1 MIKLA
6 IVGCGAVSELSHIPI
21 ASASEEVEINILVDK
36 NVQRAKELAGK
47 FDVKNIADDYRQIV
61 GKVDAA
67 ILAVPHHLH
76 DPIAIDLLNNG
87 IHVLVEKPMALTLA
101 ECNSMISAAEQS
113 GAILAVGLVRRFLDS
128 HQFVKKI
135 ISDNFLGEIKSF
147 DVSEGSIYNWPVAS
161 DFFFKKETGGGV
173 LNDTGAHTLDSIIW
187 WLGDYDSFEYYD
199 DSQGGIDANCEVS
212 LVMKNGAKGTIEL
225 SRTRNLRNSV
235 IIYGEKA
242 KLEVQMLGPQVTI
255 YPNEEKIK
263 MIGNVVS
270 KSMKVG
276 EIQPAQ
282 NIMKEQ
288 FEDWVS
294 AIKNKE
300 EPFISGKEASKS
312 IALIEA
318 CHRNH
323 KPLETSW
330 GGVSLRKENKEIKL
344 KGKKIFVTGGTG
356 FIGSHLVEHLVTKYS
371 ADVHVLVRN
380 FTKASRIS
388 RFPVKMFQGNILDK
402 TAIANAMKGCEY
414 VFHCA
419 HGNTGSP
426 VQQKEVNIK
435 GTENV
440 LEESLRQNVKR
451 VVHMSTISVYGET
464 KDGDLNELSPRK
476 YSKEVY
482 GDSKLEAEKIAL
494 YYFKKFGLPVS
505 IIQPTIVYGPFAPSW
520 TIGLINRLK
529 KGRIILV
536 EDGKGLC
543 NTVFIEDVIQALI
556 LAALKER
563 AIGETFLISAEEPVT
578 WWDFYKVYEK
588 MIGDES
594 TISMDLDEIREFNKI
609 YREERK
615 TINQIKKACK
625 KHPDI
630 LRGIFH
636 LPAVNK
642 FYKISKA
649 IVPESIFNRV
659 KENFIGKNEVD
670 IQNRIEEKLIFLMTQ
685 REVNFYLTKTRV
697 KIDKAKKILGYQPKY
712 NLEQGMEITE
722 KWLRYANMI

>member
-21 ASASEEVEINILVDK
+21 ALASEEVEISILVDK
-36 NVQRAKELAGK
+36 NIQRIKELVHK
-47 FDVKNIADDYRQIV
+47 FDINNISDDYRQVI

-76 DPIAIDLLNNG
+76 APMAIDLLKNG
-87 IHVLVEKPMALTLA
+87 IHLLVEKPMALTLV
-101 ECNSMISAAEQS
+101 ECNSMVSAAEQG
-113 GAILAVGLVRRFLDS
+113 GAILAVGLVRRFLYS

-135 ISDNFLGEIKSF
+135 ISDNFLGKIKSF
-147 DVSEGSIYNWPVAS
+147 DVSEGYIYSWPVAS

-173 LNDTGAHTLDSIIW
+173 LNDTGAHTLDSILW

-199 DSQGGIDANCEVS
+199 DSQGGVDANCKIY

-225 SRTRNLRNSV
+225 SRTRNLRNSA
-235 IIYGEKA
+235 IIYGEKTQ
-242 KLEVQMLGPQVTI
+242 LEVQMLGSQVAI
-255 YPNEEKIK
+255 SPSEENIK

-270 KSMKVG
+270 KSMKI
-276 EIQPAQ
+276 EKIQPAQ

-288 FEDWVS
+288 FKDWIS
-294 AIKNKE
+294 AIKNKKK
-300 EPFISGKEASKS
+300 PYVSGKEASKS
-312 IALIEA
+312 IAFIED
-318 CHRNH
+318 CHKNCQ
-323 KPLETSW
+323 PLVTYR
-330 GGVSLRKENKEIKL
+330 GGVSLREENEEIKL

-380 FTKASRIS
+380 FTRASRIS

-402 TAIANAMKGCEY
+402 TTIANAMKGCEY

-419 HGNTGSP
+419 YGNTGSS

-464 KDGDLNELSPRK
+464 KDGDLNELSPRR

-520 TIGLINRLK
+520 TIGPINKLK

-543 NTVFIEDVIQALI
+543 NAVFIEDVIQALI
-556 LAALKER
+556 LVAVKEK
-563 AIGETFLISAEEPVT
+563 AIGEIFLISAEEPVT
-578 WWDFYKVYEK
+578 WCDFYKAYEK
-588 MIGDES
+588 MISDES
-594 TISMDLDEIREFNKI
+594 TISMNLDEIRKFNKI

-625 KHPDI
+625 KHPNI
-630 LRGIFH
+630 VKGISN
-636 LPAVNK
+636 LTAVNR
-642 FYKISKA
+642 FCKIVKT
-649 IVPESIFNRV
+649 IVPESILNRI
-659 KENFIGKNEVD
+659 KENFIGENEVD
-670 IQNRIEEKLIFLMTQ
+670 IKNTIEKPIFPLTQ
-685 REVNFYLTKTRV
+685 REINFYSAKTYI

-712 NLEQGMEITE
+712 DLNQGMKLT
-722 KWLRYANMI
+722 KDWLHYANII

>member
-1 MIKLA
+1 LIKLV
-6 IVGCGAVSELSHIPI
+6 IIGCGAVSELSHIPI
-21 ASASEEVEINILVDK
+21 ASTSEEVQISILIDK
-36 NVQRAKELAGK
+36 NIWRVKELANK
-47 FDVKNIADDYRQIV
+47 FGIRNISDDYRQVI

-76 DPIAIDLLNNG
+76 APIAIDLLNNG
-87 IHVLVEKPMALTLA
+87 IHMLVEKPMALTLA

-113 GAILAVGLVRRFLDS
+113 RAILAVGLVRRFLYS

-135 ISDNFLGEIKSF
+135 ISANFLGKIRSF

-161 DFFFKKETGGGV
+161 AFFFKKETGGGV
-173 LNDTGAHTLDSIIW
+173 LSDTGAHTLDSILW
-187 WLGDYDSFEYYD
+187 WLGDYDSFKYYD
-199 DSQGGIDANCEVS
+199 DGQGGVDANCKIS

-225 SRTRNLRNSV
+225 SRTRNLRNSA

-255 YPNEEKIK
+255 YPNGEDIK

-276 EIQPAQ
+276 KIQPAQ

-288 FEDWVS
+288 FENWVS

-300 EPFISGKEASKS
+300 ELYISGKEASKS
-312 IALIEA
+312 IAFIEA
-318 CHRNH
+318 CHKNR
-323 KPLETSW
+323 KTLTTSW
-330 GGVSLRKENKEIKL
+330 GGVSLRKENEEIKL

-356 FIGSHLVEHLVTKYS
+356 FIGSHLVEHLVTKYN

-380 FTKASRIS
+380 FAKASRIS

-402 TAIANAMKGCEY
+402 TAIANAMKDCEY

-419 HGNTGSP
+419 YGNTGSP
-426 VQQKEVNIK
+426 VQQREVNIK

-451 VVHMSTISVYGET
+451 VVHMSTISVYGQI

-482 GDSKLEAEKIAL
+482 GDSKLKAEKIAL

-520 TIGLINRLK
+520 TIGPINRLK
-529 KGRIILV
+529 NGRMILA

-543 NTVFIEDVIQALI
+543 NAVFIEDVIQALI
-556 LAALKER
+556 LAAVKEK
-563 AIGETFLISAEEPVT
+563 AIGEEFLISAEKPVT
-578 WWDFYKVYEK
+578 WWDFYKAYEK

-594 TISMDLDEIREFNKI
+594 TISMDLEEIRKFNKI
-609 YREERK
+609 YRKEHK

-625 KHPDI
+625 KHPNI
-630 LRGIFH
+630 VRGISH
-636 LPAVNK
+636 LTAVNR
-642 FYKISKA
+642 FYKIAKA
-649 IVPESIFNRV
+649 IVPESILNRV
-659 KENFIGKNEVD
+659 KENFIGINDADTKNK
-670 IQNRIEEKLIFLMTQ
+670 IEEKPIFPMTQ
-685 REVNFYLTKTRV
+685 REINFYSAKTYV
-697 KIDKAKKILGYQPKY
+697 KIDKAKKILGYQPNY
-712 NLEQGMEITE
+712 NLKQGMEITE
-722 KWLRYANMI
+722 KWSRDANII

>member
-6 IVGCGAVSELSHIPI
+6 IIGCGAVSELSHIPI
-21 ASASEEVEINILVDK
+21 SLVSEEVEISILVDK
-36 NVQRAKELAGK
+36 NIQRIKEFANK
-47 FDVKNIADDYRQIV
+47 FGINNISDDYRQVI

-76 DPIAIDLLNNG
+76 APIAIDLLNNG

-101 ECNSMISAAEQS
+101 ECNSMISAAEQ
-113 GAILAVGLVRRFLDS
+113 GGVILAVGLVRRFLYS

-135 ISDNFLGEIKSF
+135 ISANFLGKIESF
-147 DVSEGSIYNWPVAS
+147 DVSEGSIYNWSVAS

-173 LNDTGAHTLDSIIW
+173 LNDTGAHTLDSILW

-199 DSQGGIDANCEVS
+199 DSQGGVDANCKIY

-225 SRTRNLRNSV
+225 SRTRNLRNSA

-242 KLEVQMLGPQVTI
+242 KLEAQILGSQVTI
-255 YPNEEKIK
+255 SPNEENIK
-263 MIGNVVS
+263 MIGNAVS
-270 KSMKVG
+270 KSMKL
-276 EIQPAQ
+276 EKIQPTQ

-288 FEDWVS
+288 FENWIS

-300 EPFISGKEASKS
+300 EPYISGKEAIKS
-312 IALIEA
+312 IEFIEA
-318 CHRNH
+318 CHKNRR
-323 KPLETSW
+323 PLITSW
-330 GGVSLRKENKEIKL
+330 GGVSLRKENEGIKL

-356 FIGSHLVEHLVTKYS
+356 FIGSHLVEHLIKKYS

-380 FTKASRIS
+380 FTRASQIS
-388 RFPVKMFQGNILDK
+388 RFPVKMFKGNILDK

-419 HGNTGSP
+419 YGNTGNP

-451 VVHMSTISVYGET
+451 VVHMSTISIYGET

-494 YYFKKFGLPVS
+494 YYFKKLGLPVS

-520 TIGLINRLK
+520 TIGPMNRLK
-529 KGRIILV
+529 KGRMILV
-536 EDGKGLC
+536 ENGKGLC
-543 NTVFIEDVIQALI
+543 NAVFIEDVIQALI
-556 LAALKER
+556 LATVKER
-563 AIGETFLISAEEPVT
+563 AIGEAFLISAEKPVT
-578 WWDFYKVYEK
+578 WWDFYKAYEK

-594 TISMDLDEIREFNKI
+594 TISMNLEEIRQFNKI

-625 KHPDI
+625 KHPYI

-636 LPAVNK
+636 LPAVNQ

-649 IVPESIFNRV
+649 IVPKSIINRV
-659 KENFIGKNEVD
+659 KENFIGKNEID
-670 IQNRIEEKLIFLMTQ
+670 IQNKIEKLIFPMTQ
-685 REVNFYLTKTRV
+685 KEINFYLAKTHV
-697 KIDKAKKILGYQPKY
+697 KIDKAKNLLGYQPKY
-712 NLEQGMEITE
+712 DLKQGMKLTRD
-722 KWLRYANMI
+722 WLHYANII

>member
-1 MIKLA
+1 LIKLA

-36 NVQRAKELAGK
+36 NIQRIKELVNK
-47 FDVKNIADDYRQIV
+47 FDINNISDDYRQVI

-76 DPIAIDLLNNG
+76 APIAIDLLNNG

-101 ECNSMISAAEQS
+101 ECNSMISAAEQG
-113 GAILAVGLVRRFLDS
+113 GAILAVGLVRRFLYS

-135 ISDNFLGEIKSF
+135 ISANFLGKIESF

-173 LNDTGAHTLDSIIW
+173 LNDTGAHTLDSILW

-199 DSQGGIDANCEVS
+199 DNQGGVDANCKIY
-212 LVMKNGAKGTIEL
+212 LIMKNGAKGTIEL
-225 SRTRNLRNSV
+225 SRTRNLRNSA

-242 KLEVQMLGPQVTI
+242 KLEVQMLGAQVTI
-255 YPNEEKIK
+255 SPNEENIK

-270 KSMKVG
+270 KSMKIG
-276 EIQPAQ
+276 KIQPTQ

-288 FEDWVS
+288 FENWVS

-300 EPFISGKEASKS
+300 EPYISGKEAIKS
-312 IALIEA
+312 IEFIEA
-318 CHRNH
+318 CHKNH
-323 KPLETSW
+323 RPLTTSW
-330 GGVSLRKENKEIKL
+330 SGVSLRKENEGIKL

-356 FIGSHLVEHLVTKYS
+356 FIGSHLIEHLVTEYS
-371 ADVHVLVRN
+371 ADVHVLVRG
-380 FTKASRIS
+380 FTRASQIS

-419 HGNTGSP
+419 YGNTGNP
-426 VQQKEVNIK
+426 AQRKEVNIK

-520 TIGLINRLK
+520 TIGPMNRLK
-529 KGRIILV
+529 KSRMILV
-536 EDGKGLC
+536 ENGKGLC
-543 NTVFIEDVIQALI
+543 NAVFIEDLIQALI
-556 LAALKER
+556 LATVKER
-563 AIGETFLISAEEPVT
+563 AIGEAFLISAEKPVT
-578 WWDFYKVYEK
+578 WWDFYKAYEK

-594 TISMDLDEIREFNKI
+594 TISMNLEEIRQFNKI

-636 LPAVNK
+636 LPAVNQ

-649 IVPESIFNRV
+649 IVPKSIINRV
-659 KENFIGKNEVD
+659 KENFIGKNEMD
-670 IQNRIEEKLIFLMTQ
+670 IQNKIEKPIFPMTQ
-685 REVNFYLTKTRV
+685 KEINYYSAKTYV
-697 KIDKAKKILGYQPKY
+697 KIDKAKNLLGYQPKY
-712 NLEQGMEITE
+712 DLKQGMELT
-722 KWLRYANMI
+722 KDWLHYANII

>member
-6 IVGCGAVSELSHIPI
+6 IIGCGAVSELSHIPI
-21 ASASEEVEINILVDK
+21 ATTSEEVEISILVDK
-36 NVQRAKELAGK
+36 NIWRVKDLANK
-47 FDVKNIADDYRQIV
+47 FAIKNVSDDYRQVI

-76 DPIAIDLLNNG
+76 APIAINLLNNG

-101 ECNSMISAAEQS
+101 ECNSMISAAEQG
-113 GAILAVGLVRRFLDS
+113 GAILAVGLVRRFLYS

-135 ISDNFLGEIKSF
+135 ILADFLGKIRSF

-161 DFFFKKETGGGV
+161 NFFFKKETGGGV
-173 LNDTGAHTLDSIIW
+173 LNDTGAHTLDSILW

-199 DSQGGIDANCEVS
+199 DSQGGVDANCKIY

-225 SRTRNLRNSV
+225 SRTRNLRNSAK
-235 IIYGEKA
+235 IYGEKTQ
-242 KLEVQMLGPQVTI
+242 LEVQMLGSQVTI
-255 YPNEEKIK
+255 SPSEENIK

-270 KSMKVG
+270 KSMKV
-276 EIQPAQ
+276 EKIQPVQ
-282 NIMKEQ
+282 NIMREQ
-288 FEDWVS
+288 FENWVS
-294 AIKNKE
+294 AIKNKK
-300 EPFISGKEASKS
+300 EPYISGEEGSKS
-312 IALIEA
+312 IALIEG
-318 CHRNH
+318 CHKNR
-323 KPLETSW
+323 KKLVTSW
-330 GGVSLRKENKEIKL
+330 GEVSLRKENEGKKL

-356 FIGSHLVEHLVTKYS
+356 FIGSHLVEHLITKYS

-380 FTKASRIS
+380 FTRASQIS
-388 RFPVKMFQGNILDK
+388 RFPVKMFQGDILDK
-402 TAIANAMKGCEY
+402 TAIANAIKGCEY

-419 HGNTGSP
+419 YGNTGSP

-440 LEESLRQNVKR
+440 LEESLRQNIKR
-451 VVHMSTISVYGET
+451 VMHMSTISVYGET

-520 TIGLINRLK
+520 TISPINRLK
-529 KGRIILV
+529 KSRIILV

-543 NTVFIEDVIQALI
+543 NAVFIEDVIQALI
-556 LAALKER
+556 LAAVKEKV
-563 AIGETFLISAEEPVT
+563 IGETFLISAEEPAT
-578 WWDFYKVYEK
+578 WWDFYKGYEK

-594 TISMDLDEIREFNKI
+594 TISMDLEEIRQFNKI
-609 YREERK
+609 YRGERK

-636 LPAVNK
+636 LPAVNQ
-642 FYKISKA
+642 FYKISKV
-649 IVPESIFNRV
+649 IVPKSILNRV
-659 KENFIGKNEVD
+659 KENFIGKNEMD
-670 IQNRIEEKLIFLMTQ
+670 IQNKIEKLIFPMTQ
-685 REVNFYLTKTRV
+685 KEINFYSAKTYV
-697 KIDKAKKILGYQPKY
+697 KIDKAKNLLGYQPKY
-712 NLEQGMEITE
+712 NLKQGMEITE
-722 KWLRYANMI
+722 KWAKYANMI